1 MLRKPLIWEFSDIF
15 LTLHTKSE
23 KSINMIKSMTGYGK
37 AEAILE
43 TGKITVEVRSL
54 NGKTADISLKTSMLP
69 KDKEMAVRQKIA
81 SSLTRGNIDFF
92 ITFEANVADSAK
104 KINMDLAI
112 EYYNQISDLGGRIG
126 ANNLWS
132 QNPNDLLA
140 TILRMPEV
148 MDSKKQDV
156 ITDENW
162 PAVEACI
169 DEALDNINA
178 FRAQE
183 GEVLY
188 KDITSKVESILEYS
202 AQVETYEN
210 ERVEAIREKILSRFA
225 ELKAEPDQARLEQE
239 MIFYIEKLDLNEER
253 VRLRQHC
260 RYFLETISNEEC
272 PGKKLGFIAQEM
284 GREINTTG
292 SKANHTEIQKIVV
305 KMKDELEKI
314 KEQSLNIL

>member
-1 MLRKPLIWEFSDIF
+1 
-15 LTLHTKSE
+15 
-23 KSINMIKSMTGYGK
+23 MIKSMTGYGK
-37 AEAILE
+37 AEVLLE
-43 TGKITVEVRSL
+43 AGKVTVEIRSL
-54 NGKTADISLKTSMLP
+54 NGKTADISLKTSLLP
-69 KDKEMAVRQKIA
+69 KDKEIAVRQKIA
-81 SSLTRGNIDFF
+81 AELQRGNIDMFMS
-92 ITFEANVADSAK
+92 FEPNAAENAK
-104 KINMDLAI
+104 KINMDLAVQ
-112 EYYNQISDLGGRIG
+112 YYQQISELSKKVGTSSLEI
-126 ANNLWS
+126 N
-132 QNPNDLLA
+132 NPNDLIA

-148 MDSKKQDV
+148 MDAKKQDV

-169 DEALDNINA
+169 DEAIANINA

-188 KDITSKVESILEYS
+188 RDVTSNVAKIVEYS
-202 AQVETYEN
+202 EQVETFEK
-210 ERVEAIREKILSRFA
+210 ERVEAIRERIMSRFA
-225 ELKAEPDQARLEQE
+225 ELKAEPDQSRIEQE
-239 MIFYIEKLDLNEER
+239 MIFYIEKLDINEEK

-260 RYFLETISNEEC
+260 KYFLETIENEAY

>member
-1 MLRKPLIWEFSDIF
+1 
-15 LTLHTKSE
+15 
-23 KSINMIKSMTGYGK
+23 MIKSMTGYGK
-37 AEAILE
+37 AETIIE

-54 NGKTADISLKTSMLP
+54 NGKTADISIKTSMLP

-81 SSLTRGNIDFF
+81 AELTRGNIDFF
-92 ITFEANVADSAK
+92 VSFEPNAADSAK
-104 KINMDLAI
+104 KINMDLAM
-112 EYYNQISDLGGRIG
+112 EYYSQICALGKNIGAEVNPSDLI
-126 ANNLWS
+126 
-132 QNPNDLLA
+132 A
-140 TILRMPEV
+140 TLLRMPEV

-162 PAVEACI
+162 PVVEKCI
-169 DEALDNINA
+169 DEALANINA

-188 KDITSKVESILEYS
+188 KDITSNVQKILEYS
-202 AQVETYEN
+202 AQVETYEK

-225 ELKAEPDQARLEQE
+225 EIKAEPDQSRLEQE
-239 MIFYIEKLDLNEER
+239 MIYYLEKFDINEER

-260 RYFLETISNEEC
+260 KYFLDTIAQEVN
-272 PGKKLGFIAQEM
+272 PGKKLGFIAQEI

-314 KEQSLNIL
+314 KEQSLNVL

>member
-1 MLRKPLIWEFSDIF
+1 
-15 LTLHTKSE
+15 
-23 KSINMIKSMTGYGK
+23 MIKSMTGYGK
-37 AEAILE
+37 AEALLE

-54 NGKTADISLKTSMLP
+54 NGKTADISIKTSMLP

-81 SSLTRGNIDFF
+81 TELTRGNIDFF
-92 ITFEANVADSAK
+92 VTFEPNAADSAK
-104 KINMDLAI
+104 KINMDLAM
-112 EYYNQISDLGGRIG
+112 EYYQQVSELGEKIG
-126 ANNLWS
+126 AVNLWS
-132 QNPNDLLA
+132 KNPNDLLA
-140 TILRMPEV
+140 LLLRMPEV
-148 MDSKKQDV
+148 MDAKKQDV
-156 ITDENW
+156 ITDDNW
-162 PAVEACI
+162 PVVEACI
-169 DEALDNINA
+169 DEALRNINA

-188 KDITSKVESILEYS
+188 KDVIEKVENILAYS
-202 AQVETYEN
+202 KQVEQYES
-210 ERVEAIREKILSRFA
+210 ERTEAVREKILSRFA
-225 ELKAEPDQARLEQE
+225 EIKAEPDQSRLEQE
-239 MIFYIEKLDLNEER
+239 MIFYIEKLDINEEK

-260 RYFLETISNEEC
+260 RYFLDTIANEPN